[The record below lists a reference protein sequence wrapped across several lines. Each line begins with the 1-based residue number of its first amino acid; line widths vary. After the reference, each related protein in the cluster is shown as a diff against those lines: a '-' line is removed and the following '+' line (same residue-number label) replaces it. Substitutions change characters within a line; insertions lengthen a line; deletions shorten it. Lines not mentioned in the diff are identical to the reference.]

1 MSTDMPTHV
10 ASQPSELGI
19 LPPEFHP
26 NIDHIVTEDDTPV
39 DNIYSEKQQRFLADS
54 LYNSW
59 KPAET
64 FVAMSNVGLF
74 YAVKKPPFVP
84 DLLVSL
90 GVELPKD
97 LFPKENRS
105 YFIWEYGKSPEA
117 VIEVV
122 SNKEGGEDS
131 VKLKGY
137 AQIGIQNYVILDP
150 DQRLDSRVLRVYRLK
165 GRAYELQ
172 ADGAT
177 FLESLGLGVT
187 LWTGTYE
194 GVEETWLRW
203 TDANG
208 DLLRTGAENT
218 ELATHIAETAEHRA
232 ETAEHRAETAEHRAE
247 TAEHRAVT
255 AEHRAVTAEQR
266 VETAEQR
273 AETAEQRAQH
283 LAAQLRKLGIDP
295 EL

>member
-1 MSTDMPTHV
+1 M
-10 ASQPSELGI
+10 
-19 LPPEFHP
+19 
-26 NIDHIVTEDDTPV
+26 

-59 KPAET
+59 KPADT
-64 FVAMSNVGLF
+64 FVAMSHVGLFF

-90 GVELPKD
+90 GVKLPKD
-97 LFPKENRS
+97 LFPKENCS
-105 YFIWEYGKSPEA
+105 YFIWEYGKAPEA

-131 VKLKGY
+131 IKLKGY
-137 AQIGIQNYVILDP
+137 AQIGIPHYVILDP
-150 DQRLDSRVLRVYRLK
+150 DRRLDSRILRVYRLN

-203 TDANG
+203 TNASG
-208 DLLRTGAENT
+208 ELLNTGAENT
-218 ELATHIAETAEHRA
+218 ELATQRA
-232 ETAEHRAETAEHRAE
+232 ELAEN
-247 TAEHRAVT
+247 
-255 AEHRAVTAEQR
+255 
-266 VETAEQR
+266 R
-273 AETAEQRAQH
+273 AETAEQRAER
-283 LAAQLRKLGIDP
+283 LVAQLRKLGVNP
-295 EL
+295 ES